1 MLATEQHA
9 VVHRK
14 PCAAYHSSVQPPVGN
29 FAVGSRLQ
37 VVAGDGV
44 DLQFIVD
51 FNCENIIRLQ
61 RITDVDGILAI
72 TAFVLA
78 HKLAVQPHPR
88 LVERCSE
95 MHLDMLS
102 LPGGGG
108 GELPEIPAGAKE
120 VWALPPYSRYGANQL
135 ARGRAEVAGTIP
147 VARQFWK
154 GQWGNAN
161 LS

>member
-1 MLATEQHA
+1 
-9 VVHRK
+9 
-14 PCAAYHSSVQPPVGN
+14 
-29 FAVGSRLQ
+29 
-37 VVAGDGV
+37 
-44 DLQFIVD
+44 LQFIVD

-120 VWALPPYSRYGANQL
+120 VWALPHIPGMGQINWLEVGRRLPEPSLLLANF
-135 ARGRAEVAGTIP
+135 GRVSGETPI
-147 VARQFWK
+147 
-154 GQWGNAN
+154 
-161 LS
+161 